1 MAMPAIKSAWPP
13 KPFDDAFTDIE
24 EWAVWWEGT
33 SAKLTNFYFSRGTMY
48 NALPMG
54 LRQRSAAATQAFFGR
69 QDGRYMGGPASL
81 QLHLP
86 VPGAI
91 ARKMA
96 NIMFSTPPKFSI
108 ETEDKMGGSEY
119 DEGDD
124 SDDEEL
130 TEQTDPRQER
140 IDELLNC
147 DATHALLLEAAES
160 WSALG
165 GTYLRVVWDEATV
178 PDRAFLD
185 KVDHDHAIPLFAWGV
200 LKEVTF
206 WSEIGITKDG
216 GVLRHFQRYIPGY
229 IDHAV
234 YEGTKSNVGIQV
246 NLSSVQVIDFSDIIE
261 SMDETGMVPT
271 GYDGLAAV
279 YVPRRKPNPA
289 WRAKTQLK
297 YMGYSDF
304 SRDVIP
310 LFASIDETWTSL
322 MRDVRQGK
330 GRLIIAENLLELL
343 GPGRGSGFDMTREM
357 FSPVGESLD
366 DTGRPLLE
374 QVQFNIRVQEHLDT
388 IRALLLEVLRR
399 VGISPLTFG
408 LSESVATTATEVKA
422 WTADTLETQDAGQR
436 YWGPALC
443 EIACALLAIDDDK
456 FPDGVSVDDIELDW
470 PASVELSDIERAQ
483 AVSLWADAAS
493 LHTKIAYLH
502 PDWDEAKI
510 EEEVNKIGDEKAA
523 AMPPA
528 LSEPFG
534 GGESGDNKDP
544 SKPGAGDAG
553 NKPEGTGKSDPNAAA
568 NGGMP
573 MGKQP
578 ASK

>member
-1 MAMPAIKSAWPP
+1 MAMPAIKSDWPP
-13 KPFDDAFTDIE
+13 KPFDEAFTDIA

-33 SAKLTNFYFSRGTMY
+33 SAKLTNFYFSRGTLY

-69 QDGRYMGGPASL
+69 QDGRYQGGPASL

-96 NIMFSTPPKFSI
+96 NIMFATAPHFGI
-108 ETEDKMGGSEY
+108 EVEDK
-119 DEGDD
+119 GDVGV
-124 SDDEEL
+124 DDDTDAEEL
-130 TEQTDPRQER
+130 EEETDPRETR
-140 IDELLNC
+140 IDELL
-147 DATHALLLEAAES
+147 DSDVFKALLLEAAES

-178 PDRAFLD
+178 PDRAFVD
-185 KVDHDHAIPLFAWGV
+185 KVDHDHAIPMFAWGV
-200 LKEVTF
+200 LKEVIF
-206 WSEIGITKDG
+206 WSEIGTTKDG
-216 GVLRHFQRYIPGY
+216 GVLRHFQRYLPGY

-234 YEGTKSNVGIQV
+234 YEGTTSNVGIKV
-246 NLSSVQVIDFSDIIE
+246 DLASVQVIDFTDLIE

-271 GYDGLAAV
+271 GYEGVAAV
-279 YVPRRKPNPA
+279 YVPRRKPNPS

-310 LFASIDETWTSL
+310 LFACIDEAWTSL

-366 DTGRPLLE
+366 DTGRPLIE
-374 QVQFNIRVQEHLDT
+374 QVQFQIRVQEHLDV
-388 IRALLLEVLRR
+388 IRGLLLEILRR

-408 LSESVATTATEVKA
+408 LSEQVATTATEVKA

-436 YWGPALC
+436 YWGPALRD
-443 EIACALLAIDDDK
+443 IAIALLAVDADK
-456 FPDGVSVDDIELDW
+456 FPDGVAVDDIELEW
-470 PASVELSDIERAQ
+470 PASVELSDTER
-483 AVSLWADAAS
+483 
-493 LHTKIAYLH
+493 
-502 PDWDEAKI
+502 
-510 EEEVNKIGDEKAA
+510 
-523 AMPPA
+523 
-528 LSEPFG
+528 
-534 GGESGDNKDP
+534 
-544 SKPGAGDAG
+544 
-553 NKPEGTGKSDPNAAA
+553 
-568 NGGMP
+568 
-573 MGKQP
+573 
-578 ASK
+578 